1 MTALNA
7 LAALTSLAPLVSRA
21 ALGGMTLAFLAFLP
35 LLPEAACAAPHVQS
49 AKPAATRTGTSA
61 STSAS
66 STVAGTSA
74 STSASTSSTATTGA
88 PKAPPSVPPPA
99 GPSTAPARP
108 PEGPTL
114 TRIRDTGVV
123 VMGYRPAS
131 LPFSYL
137 DAQLKPIGYTVE
149 LCERVI
155 DTLRA
160 RLKLPDLEVRRVAV
174 GSATRLPMVT
184 NGTLDLECGIT
195 TNTAERARTQAF
207 SITIF
212 VAETRLM
219 TRNGERVQSLTEL
232 RGRPV
237 VSTIGTTS
245 IQHLAAV
252 NEQQQLGIRIVAG
265 LDDPDA
271 FQLLRSG
278 RAEAF
283 LMDDVLLRSLLAQ
296 QGGSVPAQ
304 DYVVSNRGLTVE
316 PYAIGLNRDDPA
328 FKALVDETITGLYR
342 SGEIFSI
349 YKRWFASSLPASG
362 INLQMPMSAALRK
375 VVAQP
380 TDSPDPARYR

>member
-1 MTALNA
+1 MAHSSTRRDPSDRLQF
-7 LAALTSLAPLVSRA
+7 SEGRA
-21 ALGGMTLAFLAFLP
+21 KSP
-35 LLPEAACAAPHVQS
+35 
-49 AKPAATRTGTSA
+49 PAA
-61 STSAS
+61 
-66 STVAGTSA
+66 
-74 STSASTSSTATTGA
+74 
-88 PKAPPSVPPPA
+88 KALRAVGVLLGVLLAMP
-99 GPSTAPARP
+99 APAQTAAGAARP
-108 PEGPTL
+108 VIAAEGPTL
-114 TRIRDTGVV
+114 ARIRGTGVI

-155 DTLRA
+155 DALRV

-195 TNTAERARTQAF
+195 TNTAERARTQSF
-207 SITIF
+207 SLTIF

-219 TRNGERVQSLTEL
+219 TRDGLRVSSLADL
-232 RGRPV
+232 RGRAV

-245 IQHLAAV
+245 IQHLARA
-252 NEQQQLGIRIVAG
+252 NEQQQLGMRIVAG

-271 FQLLRSG
+271 FQLLRGG
-278 RAEAF
+278 RADAF

-296 QGGSVPAQ
+296 QGGTSESYLISERP
-304 DYVVSNRGLTVE
+304 LTVE
-316 PYAIGLNRDDPA
+316 PYAIGLSREDPA
-328 FKALVDETITGLYR
+328 FKAMVDEVLAALYR
-342 SGEIFSI
+342 SGEISTI
-349 YKRWFASSLPASG
+349 YRRWFESPLPPNG
-362 INLQMPMSAALRK
+362 VNLQLPMNAAFRR

>member
-1 MTALNA
+1 MTR
-7 LAALTSLAPLVSRA
+7 ALTSALIAFVA
-21 ALGGMTLAFLAFLP
+21 ATASSAMASTP
-35 LLPEAACAAPHVQS
+35 IKAAP
-49 AKPAATRTGTSA
+49 SA
-61 STSAS
+61 STRAQ
-66 STVAGTSA
+66 VL
-74 STSASTSSTATTGA
+74 
-88 PKAPPSVPPPA
+88 
-99 GPSTAPARP
+99 P

-114 TRIRDTGVV
+114 TRIRDTGVL

-149 LCERVI
+149 LCDRIIQSLKV
-155 DTLRA
+155 
-160 RLKLPDLEVRRVAV
+160 RLHLPDLEVRRVAV

-195 TNTAERARTQAF
+195 TNTAERARSQAF
-207 SITIF
+207 SLTIF

-219 TRNGERVQSLTEL
+219 TRNGEPVQSLSEL

-296 QGGSVPAQ
+296 QGAAVSAR
-304 DYVVSNRGLTVE
+304 DYVVSDRGLTVE

-328 FKALVDETITGLYR
+328 FKAMVDETIAGLYR
-342 SGEIFSI
+342 TGEIFSI
-349 YKRWFASSLPASG
+349 YRRWFESPLPNSG
-362 INLQMPMSAALRK
+362 VNLQLPMSPALRR
-375 VVAQP
+375 VIGQP